1 MLQFGSAVAQKGK
14 LTKGYIEIGALA
26 DGPVRMPVL
35 IACGQEE
42 GEVLWLEG
50 CVHGGEFGGPVSLAQ
65 FMNEIDLNTLKGTI
79 VAVPV
84 VNILS
89 FRELSRNTP
98 LDGVN
103 INRIFPGSKNG
114 TYTMQLAAEY
124 IELIHKHANYLVD
137 FHSGGFTSHCLFYA
151 GFKNDGSELA
161 KIETRMCEVIGSD
174 IIWDHF
180 DTMASFGGIIASQVA
195 EYGIPAI
202 TCECGG
208 GQVLDSDIAL
218 YMGAMKGVA
227 QELGFLPGTPQRKE
241 KYTHIGNCFCP
252 VTHAGGFFKAKC
264 TDGSI
269 LNKGDVIA
277 EIMNLFGEIV
287 EVITCPEDNILVECL
302 YQHNCPITSGEGI
315 GEFLHIYE
323 TR

>member
-1 MLQFGSAVAQKGK
+1 MLQIGSAIAEKGK
-14 LTKGYIEIGALA
+14 LTKGYIEMGSLA

-35 IACGQEE
+35 IATGEQD

-50 CVHGGEFGGPVSLAQ
+50 CIHGGEFGGPVSLVQ
-65 FMNEIDLNTLKGTI
+65 FMNELNLKELKGTI

-89 FRELSRNTP
+89 FRSLSRNTP
-98 LDGVN
+98 LDGMN

-114 TYTMQLAAEY
+114 TYTMQLAANY
-124 IELIHKHANYLVD
+124 IDLICQHANYLVD

-151 GFKNDGSELA
+151 GYKNDHSKEAAIEA
-161 KIETRMCEVIGSD
+161 KMCEAIGSN

-180 DTMASFGGIIASQVA
+180 DTMNEFGGIIASQVA
-195 EYGIPAI
+195 AHGIPAV

-227 QELGFLPGTPQRKE
+227 QVLEFLPGEPVKQE

-264 TDGSI
+264 KDGDI
-269 LNKGDVIA
+269 LNKGDTIA

-287 EVITCPEDNILVECL
+287 EVIPCPEDNILVECL
-302 YQHNCPITSGEGI
+302 YQHNCPISSGEGI

-323 TR
+323 S